1 MKKIPNI
8 TMDPQICHGKPVIGG
23 TRVMV
28 AQILE
33 LLEAGFT
40 EKQIYNS
47 YPTLPDGSVQKALH
61 FAAQKLESDVYFTY
75 DKKTNP
81 HVFVG

>member
-1 MKKIPNI
+1 MKKLLNVI
-8 TMDPQICHGKPVIGG
+8 MDPQICHGKPVIEG

-28 AQILE
+28 VQILE

-47 YPTLPDGSVQKALH
+47 YPTLPAGSVQKALH
-61 FAAQKLESDVYFTY
+61 FAAQKLESNDYLKY
-75 DKKTNP
+75 DKKANP
-81 HVFVG
+81 HVFIG